1 MMHESVNLLKRLQ
14 CPTPLLKK
22 YIRISIVWIIILLYI
37 PMNVCLAGDC
47 FIVNN
52 SMAFN
57 QPSLTMRACDL
68 FFQSNR
74 EGKEKFVR
82 LTLEK
87 KVIYIRQGTQ
97 VFDCGIDLETMRDV
111 NKARIQGIILP
122 TFHCYGKVIKLV
134 PIRVSGYHSCY
145 WIDWDGV
152 R

>member
-1 MMHESVNLLKRLQ
+1 MRKSTALLKRIQ
-14 CPTPLLKK
+14 YPTPLLKK
-22 YIRISIVWIIILLYI
+22 WLGIQIVWILILLYI
-37 PMNVCLAGDC
+37 PVNLCLAEDC

-57 QPSLTMRACDL
+57 QPNLTVRACDL

-74 EGKEKFVR
+74 EGKEKFVK
-82 LTLEK
+82 LGIDK
-87 KVIYIRQGTQ
+87 KIIFIRQGTQ
-97 VFDCGIDLETMRDV
+97 VFSCGVDLETMR
-111 NKARIQGIILP
+111 NPGKARIQGIILP